1 MHKKSVFL
9 VLIFLLAITFKAVQS
24 NFTEKPLSF
33 KIIQKSDVKTLRT
46 WSSISLLYPDQYHS
60 PEELIEELHQIN
72 NTAPGIIDLYSL
84 GKSIEGRDIYCV
96 RITNEQNPLPKAGV
110 LFVSH
115 HHAREQITVEVGL
128 RFILALVNSYGYN
141 QDMTKFVNEEEIFF
155 IPTLNPDGLHYV
167 VGNQTLQGN
176 PWYRKNF
183 RSIDD
188 DNDGEYNEDPPEDTN
203 GDGII
208 SEFIVYTQNQFNDW
222 VVTDSY
228 YEGFDNDEDGLVNED
243 PLSGVDLNRNYDYR
257 WKDSSCDSGW
267 TTDTTLEDYP
277 GTAPFSEPETQAFRE
292 FMKNKDF
299 ATSISFH
306 SGINGTYFPWASE
319 TYYAEKDLYTKIYSD
334 LVTLLPLNYLSVA
347 ENQEYIGYT
356 CGGEWGDWMYAVKNC
371 LVPLTFEIYHNTS
384 SGDLVEFVSED
395 ETKKN
400 YILRWDG
407 IYEKFAPVE
416 SAIEAVWSDIQ
427 SICNYWLV
435 ITPRLEASIKSVV
448 GDKNMSDTLEVT
460 VNLKSL
466 SPVIG
471 SVSEINVV
479 TENLA
484 PVTRKGSP
492 VTISEISAEL
502 SVEKSFKFELEQ
514 DFTRGSNLT
523 FLIGNKYM
531 GYKPLTIQE
540 DQVEEAQVAI
550 DLIVPF
556 FAIATLVV
564 MKSRKKSS
572 RRD

>member
-1 MHKKSVFL
+1 MQKKSVFL
-9 VLIFLLAITFKAVQS
+9 ILIFLLAITVEAVQS
-24 NFTEKPLSF
+24 KSVEEPLIF
-33 KIIQKSDVKTLRT
+33 KIIKIDDVKTLRN
-46 WSSISLLYPDQYHS
+46 WLSISLLYPDQYHT
-60 PEELIEELHQIN
+60 PEELIEELYQIN
-72 NTAPGIIDLYSL
+72 DTAPGIIDLYSI
-84 GKSIEGRDIYCV
+84 GKSVEGRDIFCV
-96 RITNEQNPLPKAGV
+96 RITNEQNTLPKAGV

-128 RFILALVNSYGYN
+128 RFILTLVNSYGLN
-141 QDMTKFVNEEEIFF
+141 PDMTKFVNEEEIFF

-167 VGNQTLQGN
+167 VGNKTIQGN

-188 DNDGEYNEDPPEDTN
+188 DNDGEFNEDPPEDTN

-222 VVTDSY
+222 TVSDSY
-228 YEGFDNDEDGLVNED
+228 YEGFDNDGDGLVNED

-257 WKDSSCDSGW
+257 WNDSSCDSGW
-267 TTDTTLEDYP
+267 TTDTTLDDYP
-277 GTAPFSEPETQAFRE
+277 GSAPFSEPETQAFRE
-292 FMKNKDF
+292 FVENKDF
-299 ATSISFH
+299 ATSISLH
-306 SGINGTYFPWASE
+306 SGVNGTYFPWASE
-319 TYYAEKDLYTKIYSD
+319 TYYAEEELYKKIYSD
-334 LVTLLPLNYLSVA
+334 LISLLPLNYLTAA
-347 ENQEYIGYT
+347 EDQEYIGYT

-384 SGDLVEFVSED
+384 SDDLVEFVSED
-395 ETKKN
+395 ETKK
-400 YILRWDG
+400 IWQWDG

-416 SAIEAVWSDIQ
+416 SAIEDVWSDIQ
-427 SICNYWLV
+427 SIFSYWLV

-460 VNLKSL
+460 VILKSL

-471 SVSEINVV
+471 SVTEINVV
-479 TENLA
+479 KESLN
-484 PVTRKGSP
+484 PVIRKESP
-492 VTISEISAEL
+492 VTISEIPAES

-514 DFTRGSNLT
+514 DFARGSNLT

-540 DQVEEAQVAI
+540 DQVEEAQVTI
-550 DLIVPF
+550 DLIIPF

-564 MKSRKKSS
+564 IKSRKQMS
-572 RRD
+572 RMD